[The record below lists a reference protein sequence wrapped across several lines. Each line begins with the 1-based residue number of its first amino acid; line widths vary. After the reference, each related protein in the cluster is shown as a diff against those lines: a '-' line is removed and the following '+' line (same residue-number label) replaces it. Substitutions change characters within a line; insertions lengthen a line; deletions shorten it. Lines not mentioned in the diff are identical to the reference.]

1 MRISDWSSDVCS
13 SDLILRHLAR
23 IDEDRGN
30 WPLFQNSGDIRVH
43 LRMREK
49 RQRKCTL
56 PRQTAQTR
64 QRPGNIAQDK
74 PGAGGHRVPRNDNE
88 NGRASCWASGGKY
101 VNIPRVAKSST
112 KKTKKNT
119 EKK

>member
-13 SDLILRHLAR
+13 SDLCWHILRHLAR

-43 LRMREK
+43 LRMIEK
-49 RQRKCTL
+49 RQRKCT
-56 PRQTAQTR
+56 PTRQTAQTR

-74 PGAGGHRVPRNDNE
+74 PGAGGHLRSEEHTSELKSLMR
-88 NGRASCWASGGKY
+88 
-101 VNIPRVAKSST
+101 IPYADFCVK
-112 KKTKKNT
+112 
-119 EKK
+119 